1 LPSLPLRHL
10 VNRFLTKKYAVSCQP
25 FFPEIPQTLQKK
37 SLFAKPDLK
46 KTVSGGILINRQF
59 VL

>member
-1 LPSLPLRHL
+1 LLPLIVIICTAGRIQHIPD
-10 VNRFLTKKYAVSCQP
+10 F
-25 FFPEIPQTLQKK
+25 PQTLQKK